1 MILLVFLA
9 AWRFDLLFDESFST
23 SSWKKRVEYQQP
35 LVYIGAGKTMG
46 TERSHIGTV
55 SERIMEVVSSRG
67 DVVAVY
73 LFGSLLN
80 GPHTSESDVD
90 VAILFSGELAK
101 MEQLA
106 LQQKLSDRLGV
117 EVDLVDL
124 ARAPVVLRM
133 QVLRKGRKILD
144 RNPRITTAFIVRTLF
159 EYDDLKRII
168 KPIEDNILRGRIYG

>member
-1 MILLVFLA
+1 
-9 AWRFDLLFDESFST
+9 
-23 SSWKKRVEYQQP
+23 
-35 LVYIGAGKTMG
+35 MG

-55 SERIMEVVSSRG
+55 SERIVEVVSSRG

-73 LFGSLLN
+73 LFGSLVN
-80 GPHTSESDVD
+80 GPHTPESDVD
-90 VAILFSGELAK
+90 IAILFARDVGK

-106 LQQKLSDRLGV
+106 LQQELSDRLGV

-133 QVLRKGRKILD
+133 QVLRKGRKLFD
-144 RNPRITTAFIVRTLF
+144 RNPSVTTSLIVRTLF

-168 KPIEDNILRGRIYG
+168 KPIEDSILRGRIYG